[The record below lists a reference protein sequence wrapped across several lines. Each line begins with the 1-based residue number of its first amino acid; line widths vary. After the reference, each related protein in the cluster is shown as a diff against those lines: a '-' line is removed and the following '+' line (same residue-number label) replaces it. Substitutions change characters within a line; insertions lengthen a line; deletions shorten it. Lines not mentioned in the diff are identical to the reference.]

1 MPTDILLYVKGVTV
15 REWTGLGLIVVGL
28 LLLPAAWA
36 FSRVL
41 WLLSFSLFALG
52 GWLFYTR
59 RVLRREA
66 RLDEFKGRSRPE
78 VGIPSD
84 IQNYTGW
91 QQAGRS
97 KTMDASA
104 EAVDA
109 DGD

>member
-1 MPTDILLYVKGVTV
+1 MTF

-36 FSRVL
+36 FSRAL
-41 WLLSFSLFALG
+41 WLLSFLLLVVG
-52 GWLFYTR
+52 IWLFDTLR
-59 RVLRREA
+59 LRRREA
-66 RLDEFKGRSRPE
+66 RLEKARSGQHAGI
-78 VGIPSD
+78 GIPSD
-84 IQNYTGW
+84 IHNYTGW
-91 QQAGRS
+91 QHAGRS

>member
-1 MPTDILLYVKGVTV
+1 MKYVTF
-15 REWTGLGLIVVGL
+15 REWIGLGFILVGL
-28 LLLPAAWA
+28 FLLPAAWA

-41 WLLSFSLFALG
+41 WLLSFSMLAVGL
-52 GWLFYTR
+52 WLFYTR

-66 RLDEFKGRSRPE
+66 QLEKTRG
-78 VGIPSD
+78 GQQTGGCTPSD
-84 IQNYTGW
+84 IHNYTGW

-97 KTMDASA
+97 KTMDTSS